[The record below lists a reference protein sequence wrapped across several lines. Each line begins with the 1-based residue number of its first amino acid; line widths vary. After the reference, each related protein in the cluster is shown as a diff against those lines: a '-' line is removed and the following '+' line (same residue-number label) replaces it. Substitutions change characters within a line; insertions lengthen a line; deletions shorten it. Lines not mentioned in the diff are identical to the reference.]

1 MHILKLQFKKK
12 FGDVMAHDK
21 NLHFETKCIHSG
33 TKDNLEGAVVTPI
46 YQTSTFK
53 FKDVDHGAGLFR
65 GELDGYIYT
74 RMRNPTVEAMED
86 AVTALE
92 GGYKSIGCASG
103 MAGVHLIFATVLKSG
118 DHVVCSESVYGPT
131 IVILNELFKKFNVE
145 VTFVDSSDIEA
156 VRNAVKP
163 NTTLIYIETPGNPTL
178 VIADIEECSKIAK
191 AAGAKLAVDNTFMSP
206 VYQRPFELGAD
217 IILHSMTKYLNGHAD
232 VVAGIV
238 VIKEESEYKK
248 FRKMSNLIGGVID
261 PFNSFLVHRG
271 LKTLAIRVERAAQNA
286 MVIAQLLE
294 NHPKI
299 EWVKYP
305 GLPSHPQYEI
315 AKKQMHGFGSM
326 IALELKGGFDAGVVL
341 MNNIHLFQL
350 AVSLGGVE
358 SLIQHPAS
366 MTHSSVSKEQ
376 KEEAKITDGL
386 VRIAIGIENIEDLK
400 KALLDA
406 LELI

>member
-1 MHILKLQFKKK
+1 
-12 FGDVMAHDK
+12 
-21 NLHFETKCIHSG
+21 
-33 TKDNLEGAVVTPI
+33 
-46 YQTSTFK
+46 
-53 FKDVDHGAGLFR
+53 
-65 GELDGYIYT
+65 
-74 RMRNPTVEAMED
+74 
-86 AVTALE
+86 
-92 GGYKSIGCASG
+92 
-103 MAGVHLIFATVLKSG
+103 
-118 DHVVCSESVYGPT
+118 
-131 IVILNELFKKFNVE
+131 
-145 VTFVDSSDIEA
+145 
-156 VRNAVKP
+156 
-163 NTTLIYIETPGNPTL
+163 LIYIETPGNPTL
-178 VIADIEECSKIAK
+178 AIADIEECSKIAK

-238 VIKEESEYKK
+238 VSKEEAEYKK

>member
-1 MHILKLQFKKK
+1 MNMHF
-12 FGDVMAHDK
+12 D
-21 NLHFETKCIHSG
+21 TKCIHSG

-92 GGYKSIGCASG
+92 GGFKSIGCASG
-103 MAGVHLIFATVLKSG
+103 MAGVHLIFATILKAG
-118 DHVVCSESVYGPT
+118 DHVICSESVYGPT
-131 IVILNELFKKFNVE
+131 IVILNELFKKYNVE
-145 VTFVDSSDIEA
+145 VTFVDSSDIEE

-163 NTTLIYIETPGNPTL
+163 NTTLFYIETPGNPTL
-178 VIADIEECSKIAK
+178 AIADIEECSKIAK
-191 AAGAKLAVDNTFMSP
+191 SVGAKLAVDNTFMSP
-206 VYQRPFELGAD
+206 VYQRPLELGAD

-238 VIKEESEYKK
+238 VIKDPEDYKK

-286 MVIAQLLE
+286 MEIAQILE

-299 EWVKYP
+299 AWVKFP
-305 GLPSHPQYEI
+305 GLPSHPQFDI

-326 IALELKGGFDAGVVL
+326 IAVELKGGFDAGVIL
-341 MNNIHLFQL
+341 MNNIKVFQL

-366 MTHSSVSKEQ
+366 MTHSSMPKEQ
-376 KEEAKITDGL
+376 RESAQITDGL
-386 VRIAIGIENIEDLK
+386 VRISIGIEHIEDLK